1 MARKYQGYARKRGFR
16 QRDPGYGSL
25 SRLREQG
32 NQVIRDLQEDR
43 AEQRSISEQY
53 NRDLDSNF
61 KRSQQN
67 QAELYQF
74 ESTVQDR
81 RNAAVNANNQTRIR
95 NAETEARN
103 SDVLY
108 KQLGEFVPS
117 LFQEVQKGIELT
129 KEAEQ
134 KAAFVSSVLNDP
146 IESFEASPA
155 YQEAENVFNQNEEA
169 YQRIGDNMEGMVSQ
183 GAIQEYRSDS
193 PAIQKTSL
201 ENRLTMAEMAVD
213 STLTTYGE
221 APMQLKRLMDQYGLY
236 DVNRV
241 KLYSLAK
248 KVQERRSALFE
259 AESKVRA
266 KDLSFTRIQGEQ
278 NNFIANPTANGV
290 SQLMT
295 TISRGTED
303 GVKRNGMSF
312 AVDKMFGKDSLL
324 DNTALIDDF
333 TYDQIINDPTWPG
346 GQYKGQTIAQRFP
359 DLVKLQQQRR
369 LITLLVTLPVSTR

>member
-1 MARKYQGYARKRGFR
+1 M
-16 QRDPGYGSL
+16 
-25 SRLREQG
+25 
-32 NQVIRDLQEDR
+32 IRSKH
-43 AEQRSISEQY
+43 RSI
-53 NRDLDSNF
+53 
-61 KRSQQN
+61 
-67 QAELYQF
+67 
-74 ESTVQDR
+74 T
-81 RNAAVNANNQTRIR
+81 
-95 NAETEARN
+95 
-103 SDVLY
+103 
-108 KQLGEFVPS
+108 
-117 LFQEVQKGIELT
+117 
-129 KEAEQ
+129 
-134 KAAFVSSVLNDP
+134 
-146 IESFEASPA
+146 A

-183 GAIQEYRSDS
+183 GAIQEFRSDS

-201 ENRLTMAEMAVD
+201 ENRFTMAEMAVD

-266 KDLSFTRIQGEQ
+266 KDLSFTRIQGAQ

-303 GVKRNGMSF
+303 GVKRNGLSF
-312 AVDKMFGKDSLL
+312 AVEKMFGKDSVL

-333 TYDQIINDPTWPG
+333 TYNQIINDPNWNG
-346 GQYKGQTIAQRFP
+346 GQFQGQTIAQRFP
-359 DLVKLQQQRR
+359 N
-369 LITLLVTLPVSTR
+369 

>member
-43 AEQRSISEQY
+43 AEQRRISEQY

-312 AVDKMFGKDSLL
+312 AVDKMFGKDSL
-324 DNTALIDDF
+324 
-333 TYDQIINDPTWPG
+333 G
-346 GQYKGQTIAQRFP
+346 
-359 DLVKLQQQRR
+359 
-369 LITLLVTLPVSTR
+369 